1 MSKLNVQEKSK
12 KSGNAWDIA
21 IADAKKRIQ
30 DFKKAI
36 KTYTAAKKRGESWPT
51 ENSAT

>member
-1 MSKLNVQEKSK
+1 MSKSVVQVENKQI
-12 KSGNAWDIA
+12 GNAWDVA

-36 KTYTAAKKRGESWPT
+36 KTYTAARERGDVWPT
-51 ENSAT
+51 EN